1 MVVHSAITGSRS
13 TMAFECVMRWLDTR
27 YPIGDSST
35 VSCEIMLA
43 TGIDR
48 ISSPFYRQVTCV
60 SVSAMH

>member
-48 ISSPFYRQVTCV
+48 ISSPFYRQV
-60 SVSAMH
+60 